1 MKQVCIYAFTYEE
14 LEAFGNF
21 GRKSTLENHEDIE
34 ILRYLDLSIP
44 IFMVETNGT
53 SLAVDIPEDVPIV
66 EETLRRKQEKR

>member
-14 LEAFGNF
+14 LEAFGEF
-21 GRKSTLENHEDIE
+21 GRKSTLEKHEDIE

-44 IFMVETNGT
+44 IFMVATGGT

-66 EETLRRKQEKR
+66 EEALSRRQGKR